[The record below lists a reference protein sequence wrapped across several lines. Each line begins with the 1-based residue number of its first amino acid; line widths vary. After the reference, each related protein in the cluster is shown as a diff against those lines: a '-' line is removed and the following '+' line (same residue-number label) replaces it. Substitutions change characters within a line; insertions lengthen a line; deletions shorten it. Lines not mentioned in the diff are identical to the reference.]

1 MGEWRG
7 ATGLIASLAQSTEQT
22 GQTAGRSFQAEAER
36 CWVVVETVALPRWPG
51 MADCLYILRRRGH
64 VSRGGAQDYERGGA
78 PGYERGGAQGYG
90 RGGAQDYERGD
101 AQGYGRGGA
110 QDYERRGAQD
120 YELGVDVVHTEQEPP
135 PAAEEPY
142 EGQDAFGRRLQWMQ
156 DQGLDSALAITA
168 AIAISKYMQPL

>member
-1 MGEWRG
+1 M
-7 ATGLIASLAQSTEQT
+7 
-22 GQTAGRSFQAEAER
+22 
-36 CWVVVETVALPRWPG
+36 VVETVALPRWPG

-78 PGYERGGAQGYG
+78 
-90 RGGAQDYERGD
+90 QDD
-101 AQGYGRGGA
+101 A
-110 QDYERRGAQD
+110 
-120 YELGVDVVHTEQEPP
+120 LGVDVVHTEQEPP

>member
-90 RGGAQDYERGD
+90 RGGAQDY
-101 AQGYGRGGA
+101 GRGGA
-110 QDYERRGAQD
+110 QDD
-120 YELGVDVVHTEQEPP
+120 ELGVDVVHTEQEPP

>member
-64 VSRGGAQDYERGGA
+64 VSRGGAQDYEPGGA
-78 PGYERGGAQGYG
+78 PGF
-90 RGGAQDYERGD
+90 ERGD

-110 QDYERRGAQD
+110 QDYERGGAQD
-120 YELGVDVVHTEQEPP
+120 DELGVDVVHTEQEPP

-142 EGQDAFGRRLQWMQ
+142 EGQAAFGRRLQLMQ
-156 DQGLDSALAITA
+156 DQGLDSALAIAA

>member
-51 MADCLYILRRRGH
+51 MADCLYILCRRGH

-90 RGGAQDYERGD
+90 RGGAQDY
-101 AQGYGRGGA
+101 GRGGA
-110 QDYERRGAQD
+110 QDD
-120 YELGVDVVHTEQEPP
+120 ELGVDVVHTEQEPP

>member
-78 PGYERGGAQGYG
+78 PGYERG
-90 RGGAQDYERGD
+90 D

>member
-78 PGYERGGAQGYG
+78 QDYNRGGAQGYG
-90 RGGAQDYERGD
+90 RGGAQDY
-101 AQGYGRGGA
+101 GRGGA
-110 QDYERRGAQD
+110 QDD
-120 YELGVDVVHTEQEPP
+120 ELGVDVVHTEQEPP

-156 DQGLDSALAITA
+156 DQGLDSALAIAA

>member
-78 PGYERGGAQGYG
+78 PGYERG
-90 RGGAQDYERGD
+90 D

-110 QDYERRGAQD
+110 QDYGRGGAQD
-120 YELGVDVVHTEQEPP
+120 DELGVDVVHTEQEPP

>member
-78 PGYERGGAQGYG
+78 QDYERGGAQGYG

>member
-90 RGGAQDYERGD
+90 RGGAQDY
-101 AQGYGRGGA
+101 GRGGA
-110 QDYERRGAQD
+110 QDD
-120 YELGVDVVHTEQEPP
+120 ELGVDVVHTEQEPP

-156 DQGLDSALAITA
+156 DQGLDSALAIAA

>member
-36 CWVVVETVALPRWPG
+36 CWVVVETVALARWPG

-78 PGYERGGAQGYG
+78 QDYERGGAQGYG
-90 RGGAQDYERGD
+90 RGGAQDYERG
-101 AQGYGRGGA
+101 GA
-110 QDYERRGAQD
+110 QDYGRGDAQD

-142 EGQDAFGRRLQWMQ
+142 EGQLAFGRRLQLMQ
-156 DQGLDSALAITA
+156 DQGLDSALAIAA